1 MPEDLLLKKWPKF
14 LRLEMRLPKPTAAE
28 VLANQRLMCP
38 CEPATH
44 EEIAAI
50 VEQEGP
56 FKTPEWNGPSNE
68 HRIPSRDLSIAEVE
82 VINKVFLDL
91 EKYLGRWKYRR

>member
-1 MPEDLLLKKWPKF
+1 MLLKKWPKF

-28 VLANQRLMCP
+28 VLANLRLMCP

-50 VEQEGP
+50 MEQEGA
-56 FKTPEWNGPSNE
+56 FKTSKWIGRSKEIT
-68 HRIPSRDLSIAEVE
+68 IPSPDISIAEVE
-82 VINKVFLDL
+82 VINKVYLDL
-91 EKYLGRWKYRR
+91 KKYLGRWKYRG